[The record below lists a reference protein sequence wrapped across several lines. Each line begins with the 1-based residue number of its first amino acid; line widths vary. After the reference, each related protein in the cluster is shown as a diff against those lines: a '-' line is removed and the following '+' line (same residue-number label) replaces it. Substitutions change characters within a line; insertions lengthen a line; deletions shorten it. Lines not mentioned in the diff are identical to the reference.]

1 MGVLCVIGRVVAEG
15 GGGVTWAL
23 SGARTAS
30 ETCPD
35 RVRLCVAGAVGECAA
50 MTDTFDTTEKK
61 SERLEV
67 RLGYREKGAF
77 VEACEMQ
84 GDTPSGAVRRFISGY
99 VRRADGDILASA

>member
-1 MGVLCVIGRVVAEG
+1 
-15 GGGVTWAL
+15 
-23 SGARTAS
+23 
-30 ETCPD
+30 
-35 RVRLCVAGAVGECAA
+35 

-84 GDTPSGAVRRFISGY
+84 GDWLPTVAVFQSM
-99 VRRADGDILASA
+99 LAQTLDAA